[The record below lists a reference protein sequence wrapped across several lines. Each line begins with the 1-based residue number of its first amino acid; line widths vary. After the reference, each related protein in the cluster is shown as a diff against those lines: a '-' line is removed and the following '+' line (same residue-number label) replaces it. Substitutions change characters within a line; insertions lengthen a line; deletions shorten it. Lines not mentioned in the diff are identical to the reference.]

1 MASFIDQFAAA
12 STGAVLTTL
21 VVNPLDVVKTTMQS
35 PTSKGK
41 RGCTACGAEFV
52 VTVPVPVATF
62 TTKPSPLFSSPWR
75 TSQRSRVTMPIMRAR
90 RRPPG
95 RQLYTSTC
103 CATPVRASELGVVGT
118 MRWMAKVDGLARLYR
133 GLTPSLLAAVP
144 NTTLYF
150 VTYDALKEQLLGMG
164 MGAETGANV
173 GGLAGGGAR
182 VLAATATAPFE
193 LWRTQL
199 QGGMQVSGLR
209 GIVTRNGGQ
218 LSSLWRGLSPTLA
231 RDVPFS
237 VLYWTVLETFKAR
250 LLESRA
256 VDSPVVASFIS
267 GAAAG
272 LVAAAVVTPVDVV
285 KTRWQ
290 MGAGAGTGAGVGAS
304 GCASAGAGASA
315 SAGASAGAAQRPTF
329 MNIGKEIVAKE
340 GWAGLSRGLVPRL
353 TRIPVSCSIMIG
365 SFELVKATLAA
376 GR

>member
-1 MASFIDQFAAA
+1 M
-12 STGAVLTTL
+12 
-21 VVNPLDVVKTTMQS
+21 
-35 PTSKGK
+35 
-41 RGCTACGAEFV
+41 
-52 VTVPVPVATF
+52 
-62 TTKPSPLFSSPWR
+62 
-75 TSQRSRVTMPIMRAR
+75 
-90 RRPPG
+90 
-95 RQLYTSTC
+95 
-103 CATPVRASELGVVGT
+103 
-118 MRWMAKVDGLARLYR
+118 
-133 GLTPSLLAAVP
+133 
-144 NTTLYF
+144 
-150 VTYDALKEQLLGMG
+150 
-164 MGAETGANV
+164 
-173 GGLAGGGAR
+173 
-182 VLAATATAPFE
+182 
-193 LWRTQL
+193 
-199 QGGMQVSGLR
+199 SGLR

-290 MGAGAGTGAGVGAS
+290 MGAGAGAGTGAGVGGSSAS
-304 GCASAGAGASA
+304 SCV
-315 SAGASAGAAQRPTF
+315 SAGASKGVAQRPTF